1 MMVCLECGGTAIF
14 NIDAA
19 CPRGWARNVM
29 DAIQNAAQPP
39 ELITIITAGDA
50 SLTTHSS
57 EKPFHTTLHTEN
69 QKRAQ
74 PEVRNELN
82 RK

>member
-1 MMVCLECGGTAIF
+1 MMVCLECGGTATF

-39 ELITIITAGDA
+39 ELITIITAGDC
-50 SLTTHSS
+50 LTHNSVAQRSHFTPHYIQ
-57 EKPFHTTLHTEN
+57 N

-82 RK
+82 WK